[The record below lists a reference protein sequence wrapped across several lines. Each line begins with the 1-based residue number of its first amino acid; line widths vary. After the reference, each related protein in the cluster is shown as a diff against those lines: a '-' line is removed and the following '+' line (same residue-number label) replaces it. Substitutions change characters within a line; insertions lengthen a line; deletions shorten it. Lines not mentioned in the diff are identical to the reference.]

1 MGCNCFCVSS
11 RRKMKTN
18 QSGLSWWWLSKNG
31 RARKMAHWAQCS
43 MHKHEDQSLNPQ
55 QPHTKPGVSEH
66 TYNPGTEGTETGG
79 LY

>member
-1 MGCNCFCVSS
+1 
-11 RRKMKTN
+11 MKTN

-55 QPHTKPGVSEH
+55 QPHTKPGVAVCSCNHMHWEVKMGALELSH
-66 TYNPGTEGTETGG
+66 YPAGPA
-79 LY
+79 